1 MAKKEQNGE
10 LMKPAIIYI
19 KEEVEND
26 DKIIL
31 SKEDFEKYINEAY
44 EQGKRDGAFLTLSPV
59 TSPSTPTPYY
69 PNYTTI
75 TCDASVKNTPA
86 DGVDTKVA
94 LLRNEKQNTL

>member
-1 MAKKEQNGE
+1 
-10 LMKPAIIYI
+10 MKPAIIYI
-19 KEEVEND
+19 KEKSEND

-75 TCDASVKNTPA
+75 TCGAPVKSTPV
-86 DGVDTKVA
+86 DGSDTKVA
-94 LLRNEKQNTL
+94 LLHNEKQSAL